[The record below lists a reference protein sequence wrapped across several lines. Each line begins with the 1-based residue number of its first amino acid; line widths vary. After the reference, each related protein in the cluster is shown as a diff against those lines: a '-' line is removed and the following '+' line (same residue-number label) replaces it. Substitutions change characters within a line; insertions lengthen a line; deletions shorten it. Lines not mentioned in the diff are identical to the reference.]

1 MRLLRPPLFSHQG
14 VPATVLIVQ
23 RELTYLTAA
32 SKIGH
37 IARDRQHS
45 ITGMEAA
52 GRKSA
57 EEGFCEIISL
67 EIQRQQ
73 WTLAGKRGSDRRL
86 TKVADTHPRGL
97 T

>member
-1 MRLLRPPLFSHQG
+1 M
-14 VPATVLIVQ
+14 LIVQ
-23 RELTYLTAA
+23 FELTYLIAV
-32 SKIGH
+32 SKTGYIG
-37 IARDRQHS
+37 RDRRHS
-45 ITGMEAA
+45 ITGMGAG

-57 EEGFCEIISL
+57 EEGFCKIISL

-97 T
+97 M